1 MDYEKNSKILKAL
14 AHPLR
19 LKMVEMLFDD
29 ECCVTDVSNAL
40 GMPQSTSSQH
50 IAILKNAGVV
60 FPKKYGTRTCYFVN
74 KGVVTDIIKLL
85 KKESS

>member
-1 MDYEKNSKILKAL
+1 MDYEKNSKIFKAL

-19 LKMVEMLFDD
+19 LKMVEMLLDD

-50 IAILKNAGVV
+50 ISILKNAGVV

-74 KGVVTDIIKLL
+74 EGIVTDILKIL
-85 KKESS
+85 KKES